1 MSTKVVIISLIAL
14 ALRKK
19 YPLIRHRTC
28 KSVRVRHRMRGYLIF
43 NSVSLELHL
52 RCLFASF
59 GGFKVGTLLKAEKT
73 GKNVFGEAADCRIK
87 ILRRIVEVGTCHVD
101 AVFRTFQ
108 LGLELQEVLVGF
120 QVGIVFGNGEQLAES
135 GSNRALCL
143 LVFGQL
149 FRCQV
154 VGVWVALLRASTTPS
169 SVSFS

>member
-1 MSTKVVIISLIAL
+1 
-14 ALRKK
+14 
-19 YPLIRHRTC
+19 
-28 KSVRVRHRMRGYLIF
+28 MRGYLIF

-120 QVGIVFGNGEQLAES
+120 QVRDS
-135 GSNRALCL
+135 
-143 LVFGQL
+143 
-149 FRCQV
+149 FR
-154 VGVWVALLRASTTPS
+154 
-169 SVSFS
+169 